1 MPNGNLCMVEL
12 LIKHYRKFYTHT
24 YTQDRGKKQ
33 GTSKL
38 RLSMNNVQRGSGED
52 GKRDLVVNAFLLL
65 VKG

>member
-1 MPNGNLCMVEL
+1 MVEL
-12 LIKHYRKFYTHT
+12 LIKHYRIFDTHT
-24 YTQDRGKKQ
+24 HTQDRSKKQ

-38 RLSMNNVQRGSGED
+38 RLSMNNVKRGSGED